1 VDVLLSRQTGYVELP
16 KFKPQTIKERK
27 MAVLWLRFLTEI
39 NRGTR
44 EVPKELLE
52 NPETSK
58 ALGILEKSAYNESEL
73 YASMP
78 TIATGTT

>member
-1 VDVLLSRQTGYVELP
+1 MAEGKYLNPKADLTFKKIFGEHEDLVDVLLSRQTGYVELP

-27 MAVLWLRFLTEI
+27 MA
-39 NRGTR
+39 
-44 EVPKELLE
+44 
-52 NPETSK
+52 
-58 ALGILEKSAYNESEL
+58 LGILEKSAYNESEL